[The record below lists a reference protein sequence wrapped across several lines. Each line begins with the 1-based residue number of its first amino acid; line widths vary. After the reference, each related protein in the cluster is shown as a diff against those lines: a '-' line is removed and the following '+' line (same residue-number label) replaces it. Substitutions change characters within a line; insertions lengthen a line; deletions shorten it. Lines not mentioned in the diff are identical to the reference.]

1 MVEAYL
7 LAGCLLS
14 LFGSIIDNWGMNLQ
28 KYSHHL
34 EKTESE
40 SKDEPSS
47 FAYSFCGHSVRGD
60 WLFGFAVYVFGQ
72 ILNFVSLSLI
82 DQPTQ
87 SILSSFALFSNV
99 IFARRYFQENFQLRD
114 LMGILFISS
123 GASLFV
129 VFFVHSEQI
138 ETIESLQQGF
148 LRPGFF
154 SLLVILAG
162 IFIFCAVY
170 VMKKAEITSYELP
183 IDLSKQIEGS
193 SSRARVTITTIF
205 SLDQSPLAYAI
216 MAALIGGITVTLSKI
231 VSLIL
236 RELSDNGFGNE
247 GTHQRVFV
255 SIVVFIWITFLV
267 NSVRVLNVGLKNSPV
282 LVMIPIFYVLSNLTS
297 ITVGTVYFMEYET
310 FNSLTSTLWCLL
322 GVFLTVIGIWLLSQR
337 AASSREKEINLLS
350 ASSVTSLEVGL
361 TDNVDCQSMSE
372 KVQEL
377 DSNSETSYSSCRAQ
391 SMGEITLI

>member
-1 MVEAYL
+1 MYVHVYL
-7 LAGCLLS
+7 
-14 LFGSIIDNWGMNLQ
+14 
-28 KYSHHL
+28 
-34 EKTESE
+34 
-40 SKDEPSS
+40 
-47 FAYSFCGHSVRGD
+47 
-60 WLFGFAVYVFGQ
+60 
-72 ILNFVSLSLI
+72 
-82 DQPTQ
+82 
-87 SILSSFALFSNV
+87 
-99 IFARRYFQENFQLRD
+99 
-114 LMGILFISS
+114 ISR
-123 GASLFV
+123 
-129 VFFVHSEQI
+129 
-138 ETIESLQQGF
+138 F